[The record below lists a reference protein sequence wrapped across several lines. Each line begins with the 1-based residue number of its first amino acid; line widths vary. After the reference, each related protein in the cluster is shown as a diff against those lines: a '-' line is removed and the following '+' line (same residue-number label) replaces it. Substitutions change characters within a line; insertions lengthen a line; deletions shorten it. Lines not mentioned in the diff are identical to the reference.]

1 MTEPLA
7 GQVVALIGQGSAQ
20 DRAFAMACA
29 EAGANLALATVEPTQ
44 TQEFAMNSIANEAW
58 AVGREQF
65 VSVMDAG
72 EGTAVQS
79 FAEQTWDRYGRC
91 DVIVA
96 GHHAASAAPLDE
108 LSQDE
113 WEATLRV
120 NLTGPFLAA
129 HAFGRLMERSGKGL
143 VVLVSPELADA
154 DAGYM
159 AARAGL
165 LEVVEAINRDW
176 GGRGVRACV
185 LPLKAGMTD
194 AEAGRLL
201 LAAIAAG

>member
-1 MTEPLA
+1 MTESLD
-7 GQVVALIGQGSAQ
+7 GQVVALIGQGSAV

-44 TQEFAMNSIANEAW
+44 SQEFAMNSIANEAW
-58 AVGREQF
+58 AVGRDQF
-65 VSVMDAG
+65 VTVMDG
-72 EGTAVQS
+72 SDGTAVQS

-91 DVIVA
+91 DVVVA
-96 GHHAASAAPLDE
+96 AHHAPSVAPLDE

-129 HAFGRLMERSGKGL
+129 HAFGRLMERSRKGL
-143 VVLVSPELADA
+143 VVLVSPVVSSA
-154 DAGYM
+154 DAGYN

-165 LEVVEAINRDW
+165 DKVAEAINRDW
-176 GGRGVRACV
+176 SGRGVRACV
-185 LPLKAGMTD
+185 LTLEAGTAD
-194 AEAGRLL
+194 AEAARVLL
-201 LAAIAAG
+201 ETIAGT